1 MAEASL
7 RTRSTGGGLASDRKN
22 GIRMAAGKDH
32 AEACKEYGAGQ
43 KKSPERRVMTSMQNL
58 VSQGG
63 AVYFSTGFP

>member
-7 RTRSTGGGLASDRKN
+7 RTRSTGGGLASDRLQAKTTPK
-22 GIRMAAGKDH
+22 RARSTVQDR
-32 AEACKEYGAGQ
+32 